1 MVLPNL
7 NDSLIL
13 ETFTAPSEF
22 DRLLRE
28 AVTLQALSQGHHL
41 EPLQC
46 VGAELMLQN
55 KTMAQ
60 ALGGVPCMTCS
71 FQRIVLGSH
80 FLQINKV
87 FKNCHRVERKEGYTS
102 EHAEDEIEVDRSSQP
117 QFGICNVV
125 SGGCFCLRCTDLFIS
140 LIQLML
146 L

>member
-46 VGAELMLQN
+46 V
-55 KTMAQ
+55 